1 MLRLRSSTG
10 GSINSC
16 GRAPTRRHRH
26 LAAPT
31 PTPPRRRRASSSS
44 SSSSSHRPR
53 PIATTAASSSLHQPL
68 EAALEAALAELTPDQ
83 RLLPAY
89 DEATSR
95 AKRRCVEAAE
105 ALERAAAVAS
115 DSPPSRERSRLLLE
129 GEWDLALAG
138 SGTVVTRTPLVRALS
153 ALSRG
158 SDSYGLGRIRQVLS
172 SAPSPSAPASASGDG
187 DVCCRASNEAELLL
201 GPLLGKWRVAVR
213 GAWRRP
219 RLAMGDGVGGGSNT
233 TALLPGALVVDVA
246 FDELLIG
253 PVNGGGGRGHHEEGD
268 DGEED
273 DRRALKLPLP
283 RRVRS
288 AARRGAGGGAGG
300 SVEWA
305 TTYLGER
312 WRIGRGVRSSNLF
325 VFRRRGGS

>member
-1 MLRLRSSTG
+1 MLLLRSTG
-10 GSINSC
+10 GNISSC
-16 GRAPTRRHRH
+16 GRAPHRR
-26 LAAPT
+26 LTAPT
-31 PTPPRRRRASSSS
+31 PTPTQRQRV
-44 SSSSSHRPR
+44 SSSSSHPR
-53 PIATTAASSSLHQPL
+53 PIATTAASSSPHQPL

-95 AKRRCVEAAE
+95 AKRRCVDAAE
-105 ALERAAAVAS
+105 ALERAAAA
-115 DSPPSRERSRLLLE
+115 DSPPPQERSRVLLV

-158 SDSYGLGRIRQVLS
+158 SDSVGLGRIRQVLS
-172 SAPSPSAPASASGDG
+172 SASPSALASASGGDG

-219 RLAMGDGVGGGSNT
+219 RLAMGDGNSGGSSSPT

-268 DGEED
+268 GEDKADSDEE
-273 DRRALKLPLP
+273 DRRALRLPLP
-283 RRVRS
+283 RRVRA
-288 AARRGAGGGAGG
+288 AARRGSGGGAGG

-325 VFRRRGGS
+325 VFRRRGGGS